1 MSTVIPQPINLMSVY
16 GSGLDVQDSL
26 NSKNNTNKHV
36 GLLFLT
42 VSLIQLVEIMM
53 RVDQACG

>member
-26 NSKNNTNKHV
+26 NSKI
-36 GLLFLT
+36 
-42 VSLIQLVEIMM
+42 VSIASI
-53 RVDQACG
+53 